1 MRLTVLAVGKLDR
14 GEEYGL
20 AERYRKRA
28 EQLGRTIGVR
38 GVSVREVMAPAG
50 RQQVSKEGELLLA
63 ECPSGALVVMD
74 ERGDGLKSKA
84 FAELVQRWLDEG
96 LPNVSF
102 ALGGADGHGERI
114 KGSADRILSLG
125 PLTLPHMLARVI
137 LLEQIYRA
145 ITICAGHPYHRS

>member
-1 MRLTVLAVGKLDR
+1 MDR

-20 AERYRKRA
+20 AERYRTRA

-38 GVSVREVMAPAG
+38 RVSVREVVAPPG
-50 RQQVSKEGELLLA
+50 RQQMSKEGELLLA
-63 ECPSGALVVMD
+63 ESPPGALVVMD
-74 ERGDGLKSKA
+74 ERGDGLKSQA
-84 FAELVQRWLDEG
+84 FAALVQRWLDDG
-96 LPNVSF
+96 LSNVSF

-114 KGSADRILSLG
+114 KRSADRILSLG

-137 LLEQIYRA
+137 LLEQIYRS